1 MQINLVG
8 FSVVVVAQ
16 SNNPTILN
24 PDFLRHN
31 GIVSSSRPLDGDR
44 PPVTTPVFSEVS
56 FGEDLVVRADPER
69 ITFAQ
74 AANAQAASGLA
85 HEEIDCPAIAKS
97 YLRTIPHVPYTALG
111 VNPRA
116 VIANPP
122 FAKLS
127 KALHAE
133 GNWMSFVGVTPRF
146 ELKVAYQMADRRL
159 TLALQE
165 AQDDTLF
172 CDANIHRDV
181 AETNQQMR
189 VNSILSM
196 LDCWKDDLD
205 QFYAVVNQVLR
216 LDGGDVH

>member
-1 MQINLVG
+1 MQINLIG

-31 GIVSSSRPLDGDR
+31 GIVDSARALREDRPLF
-44 PPVTTPVFSEVS
+44 TTPLLSEVS
-56 FGEDLVVRADPER
+56 FDEDLVVRAEPER

-74 AANAQAASGLA
+74 AATGLA
-85 HEEIDCPAIAKS
+85 HENIDCPTIAKS
-97 YLRTIPHVPYTALG
+97 YLKTIPHVRYTALG

-146 ELKVAYQMADRRL
+146 ELKAAYQMPDSRL

-172 CDANIHRDV
+172 CEANIHRDV
-181 AETNQQMR
+181 AETNQQMS
-189 VNSILSM
+189 VNSILTM

-205 QFYAVVNQVLR
+205 QFYAVVNQTFR